1 MSASTSPSTVPSLQG
16 KTCLITGVTQ
26 GIGRVAAREIAR
38 LGPNMVLVARDR
50 RRGAEVVEEVK
61 AAGSPQVELIV
72 ADLSSQ
78 AEVRRAAAEFLAR
91 HDRLHILVNNAG
103 AVFGERKL
111 SADGLEMTFALNHL
125 GYFLLTQELLDV
137 LKASAPARIVNVASD
152 AHSRARLD
160 FDDLQCEKSY
170 GQGGFQAYGRSKL
183 ANILFTR
190 ELAQRLQGTG
200 VTANSLHPG
209 VVATGFGSDGGALL
223 RFGLWLSRPFF
234 RTPEE
239 GAKTTIH
246 LAISPEVEGVTGKYF
261 ANSRETRPRPH
272 ALDDAAAKRLWQ
284 VSEDLVSRSA
294 ARSK

>member
-1 MSASTSPSTVPSLQG
+1 MTPPKSPSAAPSLKG

-26 GIGRVAAREIAR
+26 GIGRVAAREIGR
-38 LGPNMVLVARDR
+38 LGPNMVLIARDKQ
-50 RRGAEVVEEVK
+50 RGAEVVEEVK

-78 AEVRRAAAEFLAR
+78 AEVRRAAAEFLSR

-103 AVFGERKL
+103 AMFGERKL
-111 SADGLEMTFALNHL
+111 SADGLEMTFALNHI
-125 GYFLLTQELLDV
+125 GYFLLTQELLGV

-170 GQGGFQAYGRSKL
+170 SQGGFLAYGRSKL
-183 ANILFTR
+183 ANILFTN
-190 ELAQRLQGTG
+190 ELAQRLAGTG

-209 VVATGFGSDGGALL
+209 VVATGFGSGGGALL
-223 RFGLWLSRPFF
+223 RLGLKLARPFF
-234 RTPEE
+234 RTAED

-246 LAISPEVEGVTGKYF
+246 LAISPEVEGVTGKYY
-261 ANSRETRPRPH
+261 ANSRETRPRPQ
-272 ALDDAAAKRLWQ
+272 ALDDAAAKRLWK
-284 VSEDLVSRSA
+284 VSEELVSKSAPRS
-294 ARSK
+294 S